1 MGLIEQQ
8 QALAELFTNDSAR
21 RELLL
26 RGEGLGVV
34 GENDIEQQD
43 QFNQE
48 IIDFADSLI
57 KKRLGQIKQHI
68 PGTCVI
74 LRSRLEEIFQ
84 GFAKDEPTTGVRR
97 HLYDSQMFMAYL
109 ELNYQELL
117 VSKIDKYIKLIVNKV
132 AYNRNINKQIK
143 PFKDE
148 LIDKH
153 FSGKMAQ
160 LQIDGSIGEVMIK
173 KVSAPYVDLVKLK
186 ANTKDYKKYVTYK
199 PQYRLTAKE
208 YDAVKLKEVA

>member
-34 GENDIEQQD
+34 GENGIEQQD

-117 VSKIDKYIKLIVNKV
+117 VSKIDKYI
-132 AYNRNINKQIK
+132 
-143 PFKDE
+143 FKYE
-148 LIDKH
+148 RIW
-153 FSGKMAQ
+153 
-160 LQIDGSIGEVMIK
+160 
-173 KVSAPYVDLVKLK
+173 LK
-186 ANTKDYKKYVTYK
+186 AILSNRYINISIFPFDVAKAIKINSPVDGRANIFLGPPRICIWLKSSEYSEII
-199 PQYRLTAKE
+199 YREFFPRFWPLWLTSTT
-208 YDAVKLKEVA
+208 

>member
-117 VSKIDKYIKLIVNKV
+117 VSKIDKYI
-132 AYNRNINKQIK
+132 
-143 PFKDE
+143 FKYE
-148 LIDKH
+148 RIW
-153 FSGKMAQ
+153 
-160 LQIDGSIGEVMIK
+160 
-173 KVSAPYVDLVKLK
+173 LK
-186 ANTKDYKKYVTYK
+186 AILSNRYINISIFPFDVTKAIKINSPDDGRANIFLGPPRICIWLKSSEYSEII
-199 PQYRLTAKE
+199 YREFFPRFWPLWLTSTT
-208 YDAVKLKEVA
+208 